1 MGTNYYIRYNICKCC
16 NRYDE
21 IHIGKSS
28 YGWSFTFH
36 ALDDYIKLS
45 SIDPKFALLDN
56 NEMQIKI
63 SSYKEWKEFFQ
74 KYIIEYE
81 TVKIFD
87 EYGTEISLEEFY
99 KLVELKKGGKNHA
112 IEMKTDPRYRDTYKP
127 ERDFIDEEGNSFS
140 KCEFS

>member
-1 MGTNYYIRYNICKCC
+1 MGTNYYLRYNICKCC
-16 NRYDE
+16 NRYNE

-36 ALDDYIKLS
+36 APDEYINASTL
-45 SIDPKFALLDN
+45 DPKIALLDDH
-56 NEMQIKI
+56 EIQIKI

-81 TVKIFD
+81 TAKIFD

-99 KLVELKKGGKNHA
+99 DMVEIKKGGKNHA
-112 IEMKTDPRYRDTYKP
+112 HEMATDFKYSSTHDP
-127 ERDFIDEEGNSFS
+127 ERDFIDEDGNSFS
-140 KCEFS
+140 RVEFS